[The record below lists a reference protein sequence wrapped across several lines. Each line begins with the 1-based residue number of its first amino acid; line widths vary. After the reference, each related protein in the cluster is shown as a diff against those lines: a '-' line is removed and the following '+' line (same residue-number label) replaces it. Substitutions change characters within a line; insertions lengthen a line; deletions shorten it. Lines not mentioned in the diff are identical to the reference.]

1 MITLEFT
8 DAATMEQQA
17 VQAGLT
23 LPIEQTAVW
32 AKYQN
37 TIDGRTPWGAY
48 VVKQAGAPI
57 ALIALID

>member
-23 LPIEQTAVW
+23 LPIEHTAVTGP
-32 AKYQN
+32 N
-37 TIDGRTPWGAY
+37 TRTPLTDVRRGVRMW
-48 VVKQAGAPI
+48 
-57 ALIALID
+57 

>member
-23 LPIEQTAVW
+23 LPT
-32 AKYQN
+32 
-37 TIDGRTPWGAY
+37 RTDRGMGQIPEHH
-48 VVKQAGAPI
+48 
-57 ALIALID
+57 

>member
-48 VVKQAGAPI
+48 VVK
-57 ALIALID
+57 

>member
-37 TIDGRTPWGAY
+37 TMTDVRRGVRMW
-48 VVKQAGAPI
+48 
-57 ALIALID
+57 

>member
-23 LPIEQTAVW
+23 LPSNRPQ
-32 AKYQN
+32 YGPN
-37 TIDGRTPWGAY
+37 TRTPLTDVRRGVRMW
-48 VVKQAGAPI
+48 
-57 ALIALID
+57 